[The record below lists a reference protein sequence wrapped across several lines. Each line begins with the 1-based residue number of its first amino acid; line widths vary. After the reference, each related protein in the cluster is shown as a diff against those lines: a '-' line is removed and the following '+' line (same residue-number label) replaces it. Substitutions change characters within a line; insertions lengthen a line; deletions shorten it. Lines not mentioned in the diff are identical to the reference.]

1 MIVSVTGLKTK
12 GFFATI
18 YFWWLA
24 IPCFRQARAAK
35 GNLFCQTKTINGY
48 HHTLTVWKSRK
59 HMKHYVLSGKHRKA
73 MGQFAKIAIGSTIS
87 YESETMPDWSSAY
100 QYWQAKARDYEGN
113 NAPPKTG
120 N

>member
-12 GFFATI
+12 GFFSSL

-24 IPCFRQARAAK
+24 VPCFRQARMAK

-73 MGQFAKIAIGSTIS
+73 MGQFAKIATGSTIS
-87 YESETMPDWSSAY
+87 YESDNIPDWATAY
-100 QYWQAKARDYEGN
+100 ARWQVEAQTYAEK
-113 NAPPKTG
+113 
-120 N
+120 